1 MQIHVIIPCYRVNRQ
16 ILNVLSGIGP
26 EVAMVFVVDDGC
38 PDRCADFVSAHCID
52 PRVKVLR
59 HPNNQGVGAAM
70 VTGIKAAVAAG
81 ADVIVKI
88 DGDGQMDPSLIE
100 KFVTPI
106 RATRADFTKGNRFYQ
121 LEYLRGM
128 PVLRVVGNAG
138 LSFLSKL
145 SSGYWSVM
153 DPTNGFLAI
162 HAKVARTMP
171 LDKLAKGYFFESD
184 LLFQLN
190 LLRAVIEDIPMSAK
204 YRDEVSNLSITR
216 ALAQFSYLH
225 LNRLCKR
232 VFYNY
237 YLRDFNIASLMLL
250 LALPMLGFGVVFGMT
265 EWSKSIATGMTV
277 SSGTVM
283 LAALPAILGLQ
294 LLLTALQY
302 DMSQQPHIPIHDKL

>member
-1 MQIHVIIPCYRVNRQ
+1 
-16 ILNVLSGIGP
+16 
-26 EVAMVFVVDDGC
+26 
-38 PDRCADFVSAHCID
+38 
-52 PRVKVLR
+52 
-59 HPNNQGVGAAM
+59 M
-70 VTGIKAAVAAG
+70 VTGMRAAIDAG

-100 KFVTPI
+100 KFVAPI
-106 RATRADFTKGNRFYQ
+106 RSTRADFTKGNRFYQ
-121 LEYLRGM
+121 LGYLRGM
-128 PVLRVVGNAG
+128 PMSRVIGNAG

-153 DPTNGFLAI
+153 DPTNGYLAI
-162 HAKVARTMP
+162 HAKVARAMP
-171 LDKLAKGYFFESD
+171 LEQLSKGYFFESD

-190 LLRAVIEDIPMSAK
+190 LLRAVIEDIPMSAV
-204 YRDEVSNLSITR
+204 YQDEVSNLSISG

-225 LNRLCKR
+225 LTRLFKR

-250 LALPMLGFGVVFGMT
+250 LALPMLGFGVIFGLI
-265 EWSKSIATGMTV
+265 EWSNSIATGLTV